1 VACAVVRMLAPLS
14 CSLPRQVAKLIAGGP
29 AASSGLVLEGD
40 LLVAARNPLDPG
52 WTDFAGL
59 PLAQVYSWELVLAF
73 AVGRVGVLGMN
84 PKMSTPASVLYLR
97 LNMHRLLGVCPCL
110 EGTSSSDLPA

>member
-1 VACAVVRMLAPLS
+1 MLIRVCCLLL
-14 CSLPRQVAKLIAGGP
+14 CQVAKLIAGGP

-59 PLAQVYSWELVLAF
+59 PLVQVYSWDLVLAF
-73 AVGRVGVLGMN
+73 ARGNVWDESQN
-84 PKMSTPASVLYLR
+84 IYASFSF
-97 LNMHRLLGVCPCL
+97 LLQV
-110 EGTSSSDLPA
+110 EHA